1 LRDMRR
7 ARFYNTSH
15 RPVRRNAEADY
26 LFSEELTKKRKFRL
40 LLHPLV
46 EVKLEGE
53 FPHLSNDLEAM
64 IQAKFHSLGIKPVEV
79 KAYRR
84 LDRHKTDDK
93 TFSVIFESSQDARA
107 ALRDPRLDFVMSEA
121 RPSPSYHVRFA
132 VLRRVS
138 VYEGKCFGKRVL
150 ELRKGDIVTANQ
162 ERGNKLRIIR
172 HRAYGSDME
181 YELNGWVLLRT
192 KEEEL
197 LRRIELV
204 EGDSLM
210 KERRRPAP
218 PKEQSVVKQQR
229 NYPRPAKCNPY
240 RVLADVQ
247 VWKGRR
253 DSSIVLGRLER
264 GDVVWA
270 NQQKGCMLRIVRTDR
285 WGKIRKDRSLK
296 PESWGWVSMRRKDG
310 KQLLELMPQPM
321 PKQVY
326 GEYRGYQDRPRSF
339 PNQQW
344 SHLQQQHSS
353 RAENHTFNIAS
364 LKHIQEFKPRRASNS
379 NPHEKRVSVFSA
391 PTPTSTS
398 GSLSPL
404 NSLTAA
410 KREGIFTRSV
420 SPVSTIS
427 SPANAGSLD
436 KMNERSKV
444 LRFSLGGHEADL
456 GLSQGVSARDE

>member
-1 LRDMRR
+1 
-7 ARFYNTSH
+7 
-15 RPVRRNAEADY
+15 
-26 LFSEELTKKRKFRL
+26 
-40 LLHPLV
+40 
-46 EVKLEGE
+46 
-53 FPHLSNDLEAM
+53 
-64 IQAKFHSLGIKPVEV
+64 
-79 KAYRR
+79 
-84 LDRHKTDDK
+84 
-93 TFSVIFESSQDARA
+93 
-107 ALRDPRLDFVMSEA
+107 LRDPRLDFVMSEA
-121 RPSPSYHVRFA
+121 RPSPSYHVRFL

-218 PKEQSVVKQQR
+218 TKEQSVVKQPR

-247 VWKGRR
+247 VWRGRR
-253 DSSIVLGRLER
+253 DSSIVVGRLEP
-264 GDVVWA
+264 GEVVWA
-270 NQQKGCMLRIVRTDR
+270 NQQKGCMLRVVRMDR
-285 WGKIRKDRSLK
+285 WGNIRKDRCLK

-310 KQLLELMPQPM
+310 KPQLELITQPM
-321 PKQVY
+321 QKPVY
-326 GEYRGYQDRPRSF
+326 GDYAGYHDRSRYQ
-339 PNQQW
+339 NQQW
-344 SHLQQQHSS
+344 NHLQQQHCS
-353 RAENHTFNIAS
+353 RAENHTFNMAS
-364 LKHIQEFKPRRASNS
+364 LKHIQEFKPRRPSTNS
-379 NPHEKRVSVFSA
+379 PHEKMVSVFSA
-391 PTPTSTS
+391 PTPNSTS
-398 GSLSPL
+398 RSLSPL
-404 NSLTAA
+404 NSLTGT
-410 KREGIFTRSV
+410 KRDGMFVPTRSV

-436 KMNERSKV
+436 KTLNERSKV
-444 LRFSLGGHEADL
+444 LRFSLGGNEADL
-456 GLSQGVSARDE
+456 GLRQSVRAGDE